1 MLRRIR
7 ELREKQGPLH
17 RLMMRGGRL
26 AKFVRSRPLLQKAF
40 EDFKPDILDPEEFRE
55 SLVEDI
61 GNAKEQVLIYSPFTH
76 AEIIAR
82 ESC

>member
-55 SLVEDI
+55 SLLRI
-61 GNAKEQVLIYSPFTH
+61 
-76 AEIIAR
+76 
-82 ESC
+82 